1 MKHSRTIPLVL
12 AALLLSVSGI
22 TQAQAQGPG
31 LTRQQVQMDRETF
44 LSMFRWNESTS
55 DWVLKSG
62 MAPPRGV
69 MTREEVIAMRDKFL
83 SMNYWDETLSEWK
96 PVNGTPRDMSKLSR
110 EQVERETVM
119 FLMMHRFDES
129 TSQWVSK
136 MHASK

>member
-22 TQAQAQGPG
+22 TQAQGTG

-55 DWVLKSG
+55 DWVLKAG
-62 MAPPRGV
+62 MAPPKGV

-83 SMNYWDETLSEWK
+83 SMNYWDEVLSEWK
-96 PVNGTPRDMSKLSR
+96 PVNGTPREMSKLSR
-110 EQVERETVM
+110 EQVERETTM

-136 MHASK
+136 MQASK

>member
-1 MKHSRTIPLVL
+1 MKHSRTISILL
-12 AALLLSVSGI
+12 AALLLSVSGL
-22 TQAQAQGPG
+22 TLAQGTG

-83 SMNYWDETLSEWK
+83 SMNYWDEVLSEWK
-96 PVNGTPRDMSKLSR
+96 PVSGAPRDMSKLSR
-110 EQVERETVM
+110 EQVERETTM

-136 MHASK
+136 MQASK